1 MDFLKKHYEKLLLGL
16 VLLGLMVAVGFLL
29 MKIGSEKQKLEELAN
44 SLTHP
49 KVQALTN
56 LDLSIQEASLKRMS
70 TPVALDL
77 SGTNRLFNPMPWQQ
91 TRDVPPK
98 LIPGNKVGPT
108 LAIVTNIVPLQ
119 LKISLDSV
127 NVVEGGPPRYVIGV
141 EKESA
146 PTADKRRKS
155 QKYCS
160 VGDKNETF
168 QLLGVGGP
176 PDNPTNVVIVL
187 MDTSETNRVSKDVPF
202 KRVDGY
208 KADIA
213 YTPEKRFW
221 RDKRVGDSVAF
232 NNEDYKIVAI
242 NQNEV
247 ILQAKSNEKKWT
259 IKFNPTA

>member
-98 LIPGNKVGPT
+98 LIPGNKVG
-108 LAIVTNIVPLQ
+108 
-119 LKISLDSV
+119 
-127 NVVEGGPPRYVIGV
+127 
-141 EKESA
+141 
-146 PTADKRRKS
+146 
-155 QKYCS
+155 
-160 VGDKNETF
+160 
-168 QLLGVGGP
+168 
-176 PDNPTNVVIVL
+176 
-187 MDTSETNRVSKDVPF
+187 
-202 KRVDGY
+202 
-208 KADIA
+208 
-213 YTPEKRFW
+213 
-221 RDKRVGDSVAF
+221 
-232 NNEDYKIVAI
+232 
-242 NQNEV
+242 
-247 ILQAKSNEKKWT
+247 
-259 IKFNPTA
+259 